1 MNILGQLTVL
11 PDVPERTA
19 RLGELADNLYWT
31 WRPDARRLFRHLDPV
46 LWERVGHSP
55 VEMLRDISQEK
66 LSAASQNPAYL
77 ALYDEVIGDFDSYLK
92 RQKSWFTELSSGKL
106 DDVYAYFCM
115 EYGWHEA
122 VALYSGGLGVLA
134 GDHTKAASDL
144 GVPLVAVGPWF
155 PEGYFHQ
162 RVAQSGEQEAFYERL
177 SPTEMP
183 FTPVKKAE
191 GEDEVRVSVTLQG
204 RDVYLRAWHLAV
216 GTVSVYLLDTDVPE
230 NSPEDRGLLA
240 RLYGGDQRTRIAQ
253 EIILGIGGVRLLRAL
268 GINPTSWHMNEGH
281 SAFMPLERCRELVEA
296 GVPFAEAREVVAA
309 GTVFTVHT
317 PVAAGNDT
325 FPFDLVNQFF
335 GGYWG
340 SLGLSQYEFHDL
352 GRHDHGWGPVFSMPA
367 LALRFS
373 TGRNGVAKL
382 HGETSRQIWRD
393 LWPEVP
399 TDEVPIIHITNGV
412 HEQTWVAPDI
422 HELAATVLPPGW
434 EERFDDAAMWA
445 GFTAVDNTALWGV
458 RQRLSQQSIDF
469 FRKRLAKQRLRHG
482 ASPTVVRETENLFNK
497 DALTIGFARRFA
509 TYKRAT
515 LIFRDLGR
523 LERILGDPERPVQLV
538 FAGKAH
544 PADKPGQALV
554 QSIQTL
560 SQEPRFAG
568 KILFIEDY
576 DMAVGRAMTRGVD
589 VWLNNPRRPLEAS
602 GTSGQKAA
610 MNGILNLSILD
621 GWWPEGFDGENG
633 WAIGSGENMS
643 VSDAADEADA
653 DALYDLLE
661 REVVPLYYDRDAA
674 GVPQGWLERAKNAVA
689 TVSPAFNARR
699 MVKDYVEKFYAPAA
713 ERARKLSANDYAA
726 AKELASWRQGV
737 QSGWNG
743 VYISAKPLPTRAAR
757 VGETLAVEAVVHPRD
772 FDGDD
777 LRVELVYSAAD
788 AKLEHDLHTVRL
800 ECAETYEDGG
810 KLYRA
815 TFSPEVSGALA
826 YGVRVYPVNDAL
838 VSPFDAHAIRWA

>member
-31 WRPDARRLFRHLDPV
+31 WRPDARRLFRHLDPE

-77 ALYDEVIGDFDSYLK
+77 ALYDEVIGSFDSYCK
-92 RQKSWFTELSSGKL
+92 RQKSWFTELSSGKP

-177 SPTEMP
+177 SPSDMP
-183 FTPVKKAE
+183 FTPVKKA
-191 GEDEVRVSVTLQG
+191 GVDDEVRVSVTLQG
-204 RDVYLRAWHLAV
+204 REVLLRAWHLAV

-230 NSPEDRGLLA
+230 NSAEDRGLLA

-253 EIILGIGGVRLLRAL
+253 ELLLGLGGVRLLRAL

-325 FPFDLVNQFF
+325 FPFDLINQFF

-340 SLGLSQYEFHDL
+340 SLGLSQVEFHDL

-469 FRKRLAKQRLRHG
+469 FRQRLAKQRLRHG

-515 LIFRDLGR
+515 LIFRDLAR

-661 REVVPLYYDRDAA
+661 REVVPLYYERDAA
-674 GVPQGWLERAKNAVA
+674 GVPQGWLGRAKKAIA

-726 AKELASWRQGV
+726 AEEFASWRQGV
-737 QSGWNG
+737 QNGWNG
-743 VYISAKPLPTRAAR
+743 VYISAKPLTTRAAR
-757 VGETLAVEAVVHPRD
+757 VGEALDIEAVVHPRD
-772 FDGDD
+772 FDGDA

-788 AKLEHDLHTVRL
+788 AKLEHGLHTVEL
-800 ECAETYEDGG
+800 TCTETYEDGG

-815 TFSPEVSGALA
+815 KFAPEVSGALA
-826 YGVRVYPVNDAL
+826 YGVRVYPVHDAL
-838 VSPFDAHAIRWA
+838 VSPFDARAIRWA

>member
-1 MNILGQLTVL
+1 VNILGHISVL
-11 PDVPERTA
+11 PDIPQRTERLT
-19 RLGELADNLYWT
+19 ELAKNLYWT
-31 WRPDARRLFRHLDPV
+31 WRPDARRLFRHLDAE

-55 VEMLRDISQEK
+55 AALLRDISQEK
-66 LSAASQNPAYL
+66 LEAAAQNPDYL
-77 ALYDEVIGDFDSYLK
+77 SLYDEVIGNFDAYLS
-92 RQKSWFTELSSGKL
+92 RSQSWFSERSSGHK

-162 RVAQSGEQEAFYERL
+162 RVAQSGEQEAYYERL
-177 SPTEMP
+177 SPSEMP
-183 FTPVKKAE
+183 FTPVQKG
-191 GEDEVRVSVTLQG
+191 GEEVRVSVTLQG
-204 RDVYLRAWHLAV
+204 REVLLRAWQLAV

-230 NSPEDRGLLA
+230 NTPEDRGLLA

-253 EIILGIGGVRLLRAL
+253 EIILGVGGVRLLRAL
-268 GINPTSWHMNEGH
+268 GISPTAWHMNEGH
-281 SAFMPLERCRELVEA
+281 SAFMPLERCRELVES
-296 GVPFAEAREVVAA
+296 GLSFAAAREVVAA
-309 GTVFTVHT
+309 GTAFTVHT

-325 FPFDLVNQFF
+325 FPFDVVNQFF
-335 GGYWG
+335 SGFWG
-340 SLGLSQYEFHDL
+340 SLGLSQGEFHEL

-382 HGETSRQIWRD
+382 HGATSREIWRD

-399 TDEVPIIHITNGV
+399 TDEVPITHITNGV
-412 HEQTWVAPDI
+412 HEQTWVAPEI
-422 HELAATVLPPGW
+422 RELVASVLPEDWPA
-434 EERFDDAAMWA
+434 RFDDAEMWA
-445 GFTAVDNTALWGV
+445 KVRDLGSAKLWAV
-458 RQRLSQQSIDF
+458 RQQLNQQSIDF
-469 FRKRLAKQRLRHG
+469 FRDRLARQRTRHG
-482 ASPTVVRETENLFNK
+482 ATPSVVRGAETLFNK

-515 LIFRDLGR
+515 LIFRDLER
-523 LERILGDPERPVQLV
+523 LAAILGNAERPVQLV

-544 PADKPGQALV
+544 PADAPGQALI
-554 QSIQTL
+554 STIQTL
-560 SQEPRFAG
+560 SQDPRFAG
-568 KILFIEDY
+568 KILFLEDY

-621 GWWPEGFDGENG
+621 GWWPEGFDGDNG
-633 WAIGSGENMS
+633 WAIGSGVNMAAA
-643 VSDAADEADA
+643 DAADEADA

-661 REVVPLYYDRDAA
+661 REVVPLYYERDAA
-674 GVPQGWLERAKNAVA
+674 GVPQRWLERSKNAIA

-699 MVKDYVEKFYAPAA
+699 MVRDYVEMFYAPAA
-713 ERARKLSANDYAA
+713 QRARKLSADSYAPA
-726 AKELASWRQGV
+726 GELASWRQGV
-737 QSGWNG
+737 QAGWHS
-743 VYISAKPLPTRAAR
+743 VYVSAKPLMAR
-757 VGETLAVEAVVHPRD
+757 SARIGETLEIEALVHPRD
-772 FDGDD
+772 FDKKT
-777 LRVELVYSAAD
+777 LRVELIYSLEAD
-788 AKLEHDLHTVRL
+788 GLERNLHTVPL
-800 ECAETYEDGG
+800 MCAAHFEDGG
-810 KLYRA
+810 CLYRA
-815 TFSPEVSGALA
+815 SFSPAVSGELA
-826 YGVRVYPVNDAL
+826 YGVRVYPTHPAL